1 MNAPLVAAQS
11 GPLVIVYWII
21 TALIVLLIVR
31 AVLSWFPPGG
41 ELFETVNRFTVNAT
55 EWMLA
60 PVRRVMPPL
69 HLGGM
74 ALDLSF
80 RVVLLVLIVLQ
91 GLVS

>member
-1 MNAPLVAAQS
+1 MTAAVVAAQ
-11 GPLVIVYWII
+11 GPLALVYWAI

-60 PVRRVMPPL
+60 PIRRVMPPL
-69 HLGGM
+69 QIGGM

-80 RVVLLVLIVLQ
+80 MVVLLVLIVLQ

>member
-1 MNAPLVAAQS
+1 MNAAQS
-11 GPLVIVYWII
+11 VPQVLFGWVI

-41 ELFETVNRFTVNAT
+41 ELFNSVNRLTVSAT

-60 PVRRVMPPL
+60 PVRRLLPPL
-69 HLGGM
+69 QLGGM

-80 RVVLLVLIVLQ
+80 IVVLVLLYVLRA
-91 GLVS
+91 LIA